1 MSGDIGARLF
11 VAVELPRDA
20 RRRLCD
26 WARAARRGRPA
37 LRVLEPEQ
45 LHLTMVFLG
54 TRAPWEIGMV
64 AAALAVCSGPPGVLQ
79 AGAPLWLPA
88 RRPRALAVEVHD
100 RSGGLSRLQGDI
112 LAAIGAA
119 IDCPSERGRFRP
131 HVTVAR
137 MRGGMAP
144 AERDLGPTPALD
156 LKAERLTLYRSQ
168 LSPGGASYEAI
179 ESVVL

>member
-1 MSGDIGARLF
+1 MSREVGARLF
-11 VAVELPRDA
+11 VAVDLPPEA
-20 RRRLCD
+20 CRRLSD

-45 LHLTMVFLG
+45 LHLTLTFLG
-54 TRAPWEIGMV
+54 TRAPWEIGV
-64 AAALAVCSGPPGVLQ
+64 VGAALAACSGPPGVLTT
-79 AGAPLWLPA
+79 GAPLWLPA

-100 RSGGLSRLQGDI
+100 RSGALSRLQGDV
-112 LAAIGAA
+112 LNAIGAA
-119 IDCPSERGRFRP
+119 IECPPERRRFRP

-144 AERDLGPTPALD
+144 AERILGPTPALD
-156 LKAERLTLYRSQ
+156 LEAERLTLYRSQ